1 MMSEAE
7 RRALVARL
15 ETFAQRAPKAYR
27 MRLAL
32 LAALGFCVLGGAVA
46 LALGLSAGLVAL
58 LLAISPL
65 LLVKLA
71 KVVWIPIG
79 FGWLVLRALWVR
91 FEPPPGRPL
100 APGEA
105 PRLVAEVERLRR
117 AAGAPRLSGILID
130 DDLNAAAASVPRV
143 LGLLGHRHYLVLGLP
158 LMQLLDPAQFASVI
172 AHEFG
177 HFGGGHGRFSGWIH
191 RVRLSWYRV
200 LDGLAARGAWA
211 SRVFERFFRWYAP
224 YFDAYSFVLARQNEY
239 QADAMAARLAGADV
253 AGSALIRVNVGAAR
267 LEHDFWPSVIDANR
281 ERAEPPDR
289 LLRDMATAL
298 RSPHPQ
304 DDARLAVQLTA
315 HAGVHDTHPTLVQRL
330 QALGVAATVAPPPER
345 SAAEVLLGDL
355 LPSLEA
361 AFSEDWR
368 LRIGDG
374 WRERYRAHADDCD
387 RLAALESGSLR
398 TPAETVEY
406 AALVERVRPQDDPVP
421 LYREAVRVAPQDA
434 FAHFRLGALLLER
447 DMPAGVGLLHHAR
460 MLDPSAADAVNTA
473 LAAYY
478 RRRDDLD
485 ALDAVIDDQVSIAD
499 RRRGAQQ
506 ARNALSAGDAL
517 LPHRLDAAA
526 LAAARTSLAATGKI
540 GSAWIVRKHIEGDA
554 DGLPHFLV
562 LVRWRGLVLDTDATL
577 QRVVDALEL
586 PGSCIVFTAS
596 GRRWIAG
603 RVRKVA
609 GLPTYRHGVG

>member
-46 LALGLSAGLVAL
+46 LALGLSAGLIAL
-58 LLAISPL
+58 LLVISPL

-315 HAGVHDTHPTLVQRL
+315 RAGVHDTHPTLVQRL
-330 QALGVAATVAPPPER
+330 QALGVAAMVAPPPER

-387 RLAALESGSLR
+387 RLAALESGSVR

-421 LYREAVRVAPQDA
+421 LYREAVRLAPQDA

-526 LAAARTSLAATGKI
+526 LAAARASLAATGKI

>member
-7 RRALVARL
+7 RRARVARL
-15 ETFAQRAPKAYR
+15 ETFAQRAPRTYR

-32 LAALGFCVLGGAVA
+32 LAALGFGVLGGAVA
-46 LALGLSAGLVAL
+46 LALGLSVGLVAL

-71 KVVWIPIG
+71 KVVWIPIA

-91 FEPPPGRPL
+91 LEPPPGRPL

-130 DDLNAAAASVPRV
+130 DDLNAAAASVPRM

-158 LMQLLDPAQFASVI
+158 LMQLLDPGQFASVV

-191 RVRLSWYRV
+191 RVRMSWYRV

-267 LEHDFWPSVIDANR
+267 LAHEFWPSVIDANR

-289 LLRDMATAL
+289 LLREMATAL
-298 RSPHPQ
+298 RSPHPE
-304 DDARLAVQLTA
+304 DDARLAAQLTA
-315 HAGVHDTHPTLVQRL
+315 RADVHDTHPTLAQRL
-330 QALGVAATVAPPPER
+330 QALGVEAMVAPPPER

-374 WRERYRAHADDCD
+374 WRERHRAHAEDRD
-387 RLAALESGSLR
+387 RLAALESGSAR

-421 LYREAVRVAPQDA
+421 LYRDAVRVAPQDA

-447 DMPAGVGLLHHAR
+447 DEPAGVGLLHHAR
-460 MLDPSAADAVNTA
+460 MLDPGAADAVNEA

-485 ALDAVIDDQVSIAD
+485 ALDAVISDQVSIDD

-517 LPHRLDAAA
+517 LPHGLDGAA
-526 LAAARTSLAATGKI
+526 LAAARASLAATGKI
-540 GSAWIVRKHIEGDA
+540 GSAWIARKHIKGDA
-554 DGLPHFLV
+554 DGLPHFVV
-562 LVRWRGLVLDTDATL
+562 LVRLRGLVFDADATL
-577 QRVVDALEL
+577 QRVVDALDL
-586 PGSCIVFTAS
+586 PGSHVAFIAS
-596 GRRWIAG
+596 GRRRIAG
-603 RVRKVA
+603 HVRKVA
-609 GLPTYRHGVG
+609 GPPTYRHGDR